1 MATDYYTL
9 NIVSATYGQW
19 DVTQAARDIYIR
31 NANTTQNS
39 WTLTPPNGMFGGDP
53 IPMSV
58 KVFVCPWR
66 VLLTNG
72 QNSALY
78 TTVIKEGTAGTI
90 NYDGTKLAPF

>member
-39 WTLTPPNGMFGGDP
+39 WTLTPTNGMFGGDP

-58 KVFVCPWR
+58 KVFVCLCLSVVDSSR
-66 VLLTNG
+66 HKRGVDG
-72 QNSALY
+72 AAL
-78 TTVIKEGTAGTI
+78 G
-90 NYDGTKLAPF
+90 PP